1 MPRIFADCWTAI
13 NDMHGFE
20 ARPVRGITT
29 VSRCQ
34 AVCLSD
40 SSCAAIDYDHN
51 NTQSEYCWL
60 LRNDLFP
67 MIGPAPGVTHYVLDR
82 NCTGKSQRFQFFH

>member
-1 MPRIFADCWTAI
+1 MIEREVLLVFPGCWNVI
-13 NDMHGFE
+13 NDMHGFG

-40 SSCAAIDYDHN
+40 LSCDAIDYDHN
-51 NTQSEYCWL
+51 NIQSEYCWL
-60 LRNDLFP
+60 LRSNALP
-67 MIGPAPGVTHYVLDR
+67 VIGYAPGITHYVLDR
-82 NCTGKSQRFQFFH
+82 NCTGRL